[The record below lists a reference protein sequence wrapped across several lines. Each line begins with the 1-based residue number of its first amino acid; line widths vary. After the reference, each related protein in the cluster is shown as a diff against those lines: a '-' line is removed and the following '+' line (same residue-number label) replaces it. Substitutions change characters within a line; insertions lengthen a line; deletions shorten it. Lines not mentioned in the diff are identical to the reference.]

1 MKKILYIICGASLIL
16 FGCSKSEIKPPTVP
30 DGEKPVPPP
39 LVKQISD
46 EALLDYVQAQ
56 TFKYFWDL
64 AETNSKAA
72 RERYVS
78 GSPGQ
83 SSNVVATGGFGFGLM
98 AILVGIERG
107 FVTRAEAVSRL
118 QTILEFFENADC
130 FHGAWPHWLDGNTG
144 NVLPFST
151 RDNGADLVE
160 TSFLVQG
167 LICIQEYF
175 KNGTLEEKLISQKAE
190 VLWKGVEWDWF
201 TNEQNKLLWHWSP
214 TYNFDINLGI
224 TGYNECLITYVL
236 AAASPDH
243 SITAN
248 VYKEG
253 WARNGSMVA
262 TNSKYGYPLLV
273 KHAGNQEYGGPLF
286 WSHYSYLGLDPRN
299 LADQYADYWE
309 VNVNH
314 TKINYSYCVENPSD
328 RPYYGSY
335 CWGLT
340 ASYTMGANGG
350 LSYAAHSPSQ
360 DYGVISPTAAVSAI
374 NYTPEESLNAMHF
387 FYNQRNILVG
397 EAGFYDA
404 FKPSLSNFWVA
415 KAYLAIDQGPQIIM
429 IENYR
434 LGLLWNLF
442 MQNEDVQNGLNKLGF
457 TY

>member
-1 MKKILYIICGASLIL
+1 M
-16 FGCSKSEIKPPTVP
+16 
-30 DGEKPVPPP
+30 
-39 LVKQISD
+39 
-46 EALLDYVQAQ
+46 
-56 TFKYFWDL
+56 
-64 AETNSKAA
+64 
-72 RERYVS
+72 
-78 GSPGQ
+78 
-83 SSNVVATGGFGFGLM
+83 
-98 AILVGIERG
+98 
-107 FVTRAEAVSRL
+107 
-118 QTILEFFENADC
+118 
-130 FHGAWPHWLDGNTG
+130 
-144 NVLPFST
+144 
-151 RDNGADLVE
+151 
-160 TSFLVQG
+160 
-167 LICIQEYF
+167 
-175 KNGTLEEKLISQKAE
+175 
-190 VLWKGVEWDWF
+190 
-201 TNEQNKLLWHWSP
+201 
-214 TYNFDINLGI
+214 
-224 TGYNECLITYVL
+224 

-374 NYTPEESLNAMHF
+374 KLYT
-387 FYNQRNILVG
+387 
-397 EAGFYDA
+397 
-404 FKPSLSNFWVA
+404 
-415 KAYLAIDQGPQIIM
+415 
-429 IENYR
+429 
-434 LGLLWNLF
+434 
-442 MQNEDVQNGLNKLGF
+442 
-457 TY
+457 